1 MAGKIR
7 HLVNRNGRYHARLVV
22 PKELRGIIG
31 KTELRMPLGG
41 DRREAL
47 KRHPGAVTQ
56 LQLQIASAERKLEQG
71 APQSPTARYLLTAEQ
86 LAHHRQRPAY

>member
-22 PKELRGIIG
+22 PNELRGIIG

-47 KRHPGAVTQ
+47 KRHPEAVTQ
-56 LQLQIASAERKLEQG
+56 LQLQML
-71 APQSPTARYLLTAEQ
+71 PQSVNWGRALHSRP
-86 LAHHRQRPAY
+86 QRGIS